1 MTKFVQNL
9 LFAGAIINTLVFVLT
24 AILVIISNEFATMVA
39 QDVFLFPLILMPLIT
54 ASFLLFIAI
63 NGKLENSE
71 E

>member
-9 LFAGAIINTLVFVLT
+9 LIAGAIINTLVFVLT
-24 AILVIISNEFATMVA
+24 TILVIISNEFANMVA
-39 QDVFLFPLILMPLIT
+39 QDTFLFPLILMPLIT

>member
-24 AILVIISNEFATMVA
+24 TILVIISNEFATMVA
-39 QDVFLFPLILMPLIT
+39 QDAFLFPLILMPLIT